1 MTGTDTADSPPGMA
15 GALLRVARE
24 SAGMTIDAVA
34 QQLKL
39 APRQVKALEDGDY
52 THLPGRTFVRG
63 FVRNY
68 ARLLHLDPDR
78 VLGALPG
85 GAAAP
90 ALEAPTLQPT
100 APTIGELPTTDHSK
114 PGWARWA
121 IPAVLAAIVAAAAI
135 YEWVRPVGE
144 PRPGAAK
151 EPSVSQP
158 PLPQPSAPKDPSATA
173 LPNPFATGVASG
185 SAVPAAVDASSAGSA
200 PSNAATPTTVEKPV
214 SASAATQ
221 SAGVGD
227 QSLVVTFRDYSWT
240 DIRDRDGRV
249 LVSGM
254 NQGGTEQ
261 AVTGTPPL
269 AVVIGNAADVTLRYK
284 GQAVDLVPHTR
295 QNVARLTLQ

>member
-1 MTGTDTADSPPGMA
+1 MTGTDAADSPPGMA

-68 ARLLHLDPDR
+68 ARLVHLDPDR

-90 ALEAPTLQPT
+90 ALEAPTLQQT

-121 IPAVLAAIVAAAAI
+121 IPVILAAIVAAAAI
-135 YEWVRPVGE
+135 YEWIRPAGE
-144 PRPGAAK
+144 PRTGAAK
-151 EPSVSQP
+151 ESSALKPAPVPSA
-158 PLPQPSAPKDPSATA
+158 APKDPAVTA
-173 LPNPFATGVASG
+173 LPNPLVLSAPSG
-185 SAVPAAVDASSAGSA
+185 SAIPAATDAAPAGSA
-200 PSNAATPTTVEKPV
+200 TPNLAAPALAG
-214 SASAATQ
+214 SWG
-221 SAGVGD
+221 SAGTAALGAGAGD
-227 QSLVVTFRDYSWT
+227 QPVVVTFRDYSWT
-240 DIRDRDGRV
+240 DIRDREGRV
-249 LVSGM
+249 LLSGM
-254 NQGGTEQ
+254 NYGGTEQ
-261 AVTGTPPL
+261 ALSGTPPL
-269 AVVIGNAADVTLRYK
+269 AVVIGNAADVTLRYR
-284 GQAVDLVPHTR
+284 GQPVDLAPHTR